1 MGILRDAA
9 GEEGPIWIGV
19 GRLDVG
25 VYPNGGG
32 DSEVRWSDEIQRRSL
47 LSSRGVVI

>member
-9 GEEGPIWIGV
+9 GEEDPIWIGV

-25 VYPNGGG
+25 VYSNGGG
-32 DSEVRWSDEIQRRSL
+32 DSEV
-47 LSSRGVVI
+47 

>member
-9 GEEGPIWIGV
+9 DEEGPIWIGV

-25 VYPNGGG
+25 VCCDWIGN
-32 DSEVRWSDEIQRRSL
+32 RA
-47 LSSRGVVI
+47 